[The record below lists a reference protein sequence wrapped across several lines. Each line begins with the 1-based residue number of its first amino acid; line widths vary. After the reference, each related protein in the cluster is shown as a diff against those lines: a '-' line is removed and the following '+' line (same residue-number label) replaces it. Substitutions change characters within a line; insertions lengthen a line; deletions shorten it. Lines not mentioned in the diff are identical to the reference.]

1 MTEHEPWPVE
11 VVPCFR
17 CARLLSSGPEER
29 LWHWDNF
36 NVSWKWALWA
46 TGSASLSLVRC
57 LPCMNLENQV
67 ISFTPSRPPTAEFLA
82 HRRGQRGE
90 TAHVGGQREGRRGE
104 DLFYG
109 KEGLR
114 WKGNQGKGKGKGKGK
129 GEGKGK
135 GSDKG
140 KEGRDARSLETVEE
154 EEEEEGAGPAA
165 GTGGGSSSS
174 DRPPASAGP
183 PPPSLFQ

>member
-1 MTEHEPWPVE
+1 
-11 VVPCFR
+11 
-17 CARLLSSGPEER
+17 
-29 LWHWDNF
+29 
-36 NVSWKWALWA
+36 
-46 TGSASLSLVRC
+46 
-57 LPCMNLENQV
+57 MNLENQV

-140 KEGRDARSLETVEE
+140 KEGRDARSLETVR
-154 EEEEEGAGPAA
+154 EEEEGAPPGLPLDTYYSWATA
-165 GTGGGSSSS
+165 GGCPPWATG
-174 DRPPASAGP
+174 SAG
-183 PPPSLFQ
+183 LLWL

>member
-36 NVSWKWALWA
+36 NVSWKWALWE

-57 LPCMNLENQV
+57 LPCMNLENGV
-67 ISFTPSRPPTAEFLA
+67 RSFTPSRPPTPEFVVSRSA
-82 HRRGQRGE
+82 RGE
-90 TAHVGGQREGRRGE
+90 TAHVGGQRGGRRGE
-104 DLFYG
+104 DVFYG
-109 KEGLR
+109 KEGPR

-140 KEGRDARSLETVEE
+140 KEGRDARS
-154 EEEEEGAGPAA
+154 
-165 GTGGGSSSS
+165 
-174 DRPPASAGP
+174 
-183 PPPSLFQ
+183 